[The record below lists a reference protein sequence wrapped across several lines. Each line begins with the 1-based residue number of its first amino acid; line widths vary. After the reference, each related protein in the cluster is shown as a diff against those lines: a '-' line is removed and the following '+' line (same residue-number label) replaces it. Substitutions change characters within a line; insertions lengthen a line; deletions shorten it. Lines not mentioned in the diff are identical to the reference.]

1 MILIEN
7 SCDFNKGSL
16 RVEKGLQKPF
26 STLKSPPVLQQA
38 ARAVFISERKYT
50 FFFHQKSQRNSG
62 YIVLIILAMCL
73 LNSCLSKKEK
83 APITPA
89 LYHWQTEVDLS
100 DFEKKY
106 LNDFPIQKLYLKFF
120 DVDKEN
126 GQIVPKALIYGDS
139 LSVILK
145 NKTIIPTVFITNR
158 TLKDIS
164 PPEII
169 DLSKKIA
176 SKINFVAKQNNLYFQ
191 EIQLDCD
198 WTLTTKTAYFE
209 LIKSIRQQ
217 LPNEVKISA
226 TIRLHQIKFAEKTGV
241 PPVDRGMLMYY
252 NMGDLDNLETRNS
265 ILDNEIGQQ
274 YLKNASNYPLE
285 LDIAL
290 PIFAWGVLFRDGRMI
305 RLINDLRA
313 TDLVDTSRFEK
324 EDVTHFKIK
333 KSNYLKGYYLY
344 EGDEIRLES
353 SPQSELENAAERL
366 APILNG
372 TKRNLVFYH
381 LDSTNLQTFPIA
393 NLKKIMNV
401 FDTKK

>member
-1 MILIEN
+1 
-7 SCDFNKGSL
+7 
-16 RVEKGLQKPF
+16 
-26 STLKSPPVLQQA
+26 
-38 ARAVFISERKYT
+38 
-50 FFFHQKSQRNSG
+50 
-62 YIVLIILAMCL
+62 
-73 LNSCLSKKEK
+73 
-83 APITPA
+83 
-89 LYHWQTEVDLS
+89 
-100 DFEKKY
+100 
-106 LNDFPIQKLYLKFF
+106 
-120 DVDKEN
+120 
-126 GQIVPKALIYGDS
+126 
-139 LSVILK
+139 
-145 NKTIIPTVFITNR
+145 
-158 TLKDIS
+158 
-164 PPEII
+164 
-169 DLSKKIA
+169 
-176 SKINFVAKQNNLYFQ
+176 
-191 EIQLDCD
+191 
-198 WTLTTKTAYFE
+198 
-209 LIKSIRQQ
+209 
-217 LPNEVKISA
+217 
-226 TIRLHQIKFAEKTGV
+226 
-241 PPVDRGMLMYY
+241 
-252 NMGDLDNLETRNS
+252 MGDLDNLETRNS